1 MKKTKAQVEN
11 ELELLQYDVSN
22 LFNSILERMTIEELV
37 SFRDS
42 LEVLI
47 NEKIET
53 GRSC

>member
-1 MKKTKAQVEN
+1 MKKSRAQVER
-11 ELELLQYDVSN
+11 ELEWLQDDVAH

-42 LEVLI
+42 LEGLI

-53 GRSC
+53 GRSS

>member
-1 MKKTKAQVEN
+1 MAKTKAQVEK
-11 ELELLQYDVSN
+11 ELDLLQYDVSA

-37 SFRDS
+37 SFRGS
-42 LEVLI
+42 LEGLI